1 MSLLS
6 EVQYIPTLW
15 KDVILDFIR
24 KNPEIWESLEEK
36 YTEDLNQK
44 EFYNVFP
51 EKENIFRCFH
61 YFDPKETKV
70 VLMGQDPYHGPNQAT
85 GLCFGVNNEI
95 PIPPSLR
102 NIKKELFND
111 LNQEMENS
119 SLEHWA
125 KQGILM
131 LNASL
136 SVRQGC
142 AASHMKFWLPL
153 TKFIMQFLN
162 ENHKEIVYLIW
173 GAFAHKQVEEVI
185 NWEQNHLVIS
195 SHPSPLSATKAYRNF
210 PPFIGSKP
218 FSKVNAFLKA
228 PIEW

>member
-1 MSLLS
+1 MYNYIESTFK
-6 EVQYIPTLW
+6 VQYIPTLW

-136 SVRQGC
+136 SVRQ
-142 AASHMKFWLPL
+142 SVQLL
-153 TKFIMQFLN
+153 L
-162 ENHKEIVYLIW
+162 
-173 GAFAHKQVEEVI
+173 
-185 NWEQNHLVIS
+185 
-195 SHPSPLSATKAYRNF
+195 
-210 PPFIGSKP
+210 
-218 FSKVNAFLKA
+218 
-228 PIEW
+228 